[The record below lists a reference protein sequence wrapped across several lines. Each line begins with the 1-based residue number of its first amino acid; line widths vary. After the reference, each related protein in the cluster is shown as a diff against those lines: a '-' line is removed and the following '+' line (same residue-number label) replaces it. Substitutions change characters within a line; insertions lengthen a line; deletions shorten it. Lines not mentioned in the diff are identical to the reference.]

1 MVDIGRESGCGIS
14 IHGFNKR
21 SVSQTPHDLISINI
35 RSKSSNAQDVDD
47 ACEKVT
53 NHLLNYMDV
62 IGDSGAKGRL
72 TYEVASSYTGRH
84 STNNVVVCPF
94 VGYLALVELPFVLH
108 DGRKSFHAH
117 MITQTLENSQCV
129 KRLDCLIKV
138 YGDDFGVPLKYCD
151 PYALVS
157 GHSCQHVNEAVE
169 IVREAIKRHMSTCTC
184 AF

>member
-1 MVDIGRESGCGIS
+1 MVDIGRESGCAIS

-35 RSKSSNAQDVDD
+35 RSKSSNTQDVDD
-47 ACEKVT
+47 ACKKVT
-53 NHLLNYMDV
+53 NHLLNYMDL

-84 STNNVVVCPF
+84 STNNVVACP

-108 DGRKSFHAH
+108 DGRKSFHTH

-129 KRLDCLIKV
+129 KRLECLIKV

-157 GHSCQHVNEAVE
+157 GNSCQHVDEVVE
-169 IVREAIKRHMSTCTC
+169 IVRKAIKTHMSTCTC